1 MISMISVFR
10 SVCLAFSAAALAA
23 CASAPLIQTR
33 SLTNATPEQM
43 VAQVR
48 AAAGDDNSEL
58 AVQPLRD
65 PMAEDLREQ
74 AAKLER
80 EKRYSEAAVAL
91 DKALEI
97 TPDDPA
103 TLQERAEIALLSGD
117 PERAETLAR
126 RGFEKGAKVG
136 PLCRRHW
143 ATIEQARL
151 VDGDAAGAQAAKTQ
165 QGACKV
171 AALERF

>member
-1 MISMISVFR
+1 MIPMSSAFR
-10 SVCLAFSAAALAA
+10 LAVLAFSAALLAA
-23 CASAPLIQTR
+23 CASSPLIQSA
-33 SLTNATPEQM
+33 SLTRATPEQM
-43 VAQVR
+43 VAQIR
-48 AAAGDDNSEL
+48 ASAGDDDSEL

-65 PMAEDLREQ
+65 PMAEDLREE

-80 EKRYSEAAVAL
+80 EKRYADAAAAL
-91 DKALEI
+91 DKALQI
-97 TPDDPA
+97 APDDPA
-103 TLQERAEIALLSGD
+103 TLQERAEGALLMGN
-117 PERAETLAR
+117 PAQAETLAR

-151 VDGDAAGAQAAKTQ
+151 VAGDAAGAQSARTQ
-165 QGACKV
+165 LGTCKV

>member
-1 MISMISVFR
+1 MISVFR
-10 SVCLAFSAAALAA
+10 SACLAFTAAALAA

-74 AAKLER
+74 AAKFER
-80 EKRYSEAAVAL
+80 EKRYSDAAAAL

-117 PERAETLAR
+117 PDQAETLAR

-143 ATIEQARL
+143 AAIEQARL

-165 QGACKV
+165 QGVCKV

>member
-1 MISMISVFR
+1 MSPMPAAFR
-10 SVCLAFSAAALAA
+10 IPVLVLAIAGLAG
-23 CASAPLIQTR
+23 CATPTLIQTQ
-33 SLTNATPEQM
+33 SLTSATPEQM
-43 VAQVR
+43 VARIR
-48 AAAGDDNSEL
+48 ASAGDDNSEL

-65 PMAEDLREQ
+65 PMAEDLRED

-80 EKRYSEAAVAL
+80 EKRYADAAAAL

-103 TLQERAEIALLSGD
+103 TLQERAEVALLTGN
-117 PERAETLAR
+117 PEQAETLAR

-151 VDGDAAGAQAAKTQ
+151 VAGDAAGAQAAKAQSET
-165 QGACKV
+165 CKV

>member
-1 MISMISVFR
+1 MNSMTSAFR
-10 SVCLAFSAAALAA
+10 VACLVFSAAALAA
-23 CASAPLIQTR
+23 CASAPLIQSS
-33 SLTNATPEQM
+33 SLTSATPEQM

-65 PMAEDLREQ
+65 PMAEDLRED
-74 AAKLER
+74 AAKFER
-80 EKRYSEAAVAL
+80 EKRYADAAAAL

-103 TLQERAEIALLSGD
+103 TLQERAEIALLSGA
-117 PERAETLAR
+117 PGQAETFAR
-126 RGFEKGAKVG
+126 RAFEKGAKVG

-143 ATIEQARL
+143 AAIEQARL
-151 VDGDAAGAQAAKTQ
+151 VAGDAAGAQAAKTQ
-165 QGACKV
+165 AEACKV

>member
-1 MISMISVFR
+1 MNPMFSVSRFAW
-10 SVCLAFSAAALAA
+10 LALPVAALAA
-23 CASAPLIQTR
+23 CASPTLIQSR
-33 SLTNATPEQM
+33 SLTSSTPERM

-48 AAAGDDNSEL
+48 AAAGADDREL

-65 PMAEDLREQ
+65 PMAEDLRED
-74 AAKLER
+74 AAKAER
-80 EKRYSEAAVAL
+80 EKRYADAAKAL

-97 TPDDPA
+97 TPGDPA
-103 TLQERAEIALLSGD
+103 TLQERAEIALLMGN
-117 PERAETLAR
+117 PEQAEALAR
-126 RGFEKGAKVG
+126 RGFESGAKVG

-165 QGACKV
+165 LEACKV
-171 AALERF
+171 AGLDRF